1 MKSQNKQLILE
12 QLDKKLQKYSVIN
25 IVDIPPRGWV
35 YSIRS
40 ALGMS
45 LKQLATRLG
54 KSVPTVKEI
63 EEREKNKNITLN
75 KLIEVANVLD
85 MQFVYVFIPREG
97 SLEKV
102 IEERAL
108 KLAEKIVMRTS
119 HSMELEDQ
127 KNRDERLEKAIKDR
141 AEKIKQEMP
150 RYLWD

>member
-1 MKSQNKQLILE
+1 MKNQNKQLVIE

-25 IVDIPPRGWV
+25 ITDIPPRGWV
-35 YSIRS
+35 YSIRT

-45 LKQLATRLG
+45 LKQLAKRLD

-63 EEREKNKNITLN
+63 EEREENKNITLN
-75 KLIEVANVLD
+75 KLIEVANVLN
-85 MQFVYVFIPREG
+85 MQFVYAFIPKEG
-97 SLEKV
+97 SLEKI
-102 IEERAL
+102 IEKRTQEIAQ
-108 KLAEKIVMRTS
+108 KIVMRTS

>member
-1 MKSQNKQLILE
+1 MKNQNKQLIIE

-25 IVDIPPRGWV
+25 IADIPPRGWV
-35 YSIRS
+35 YSIRT

-45 LKQLATRLG
+45 LNQLATRLG
-54 KSVPTVKEI
+54 KSIPTVKEI
-63 EEREKNKNITLN
+63 EEREENKNITLN
-75 KLIEVANVLD
+75 KLIEVANVFN
-85 MQFVYVFIPREG
+85 MQFVYAFIPKES
-97 SLEKV
+97 SLEKI
-102 IEERAL
+102 IEKRAQEI
-108 KLAEKIVMRTS
+108 AQKIVMRTS

>member
-1 MKSQNKQLILE
+1 MKNQNKQLIIE

-25 IVDIPPRGWV
+25 IADIPPRGWV
-35 YSIRS
+35 YSIRT

-45 LKQLATRLG
+45 LNQLATRLG
-54 KSVPTVKEI
+54 KSIPTVKEI
-63 EEREKNKNITLN
+63 EEREENKNITLN
-75 KLIEVANVLD
+75 KLIEVANAFD
-85 MQFVYVFIPREG
+85 MQFVYAFIPKED
-97 SLEKV
+97 SLEKI
-102 IEERAL
+102 IEKRAQEI
-108 KLAEKIVMRTS
+108 AQKIVMRTS

>member
-1 MKSQNKQLILE
+1 MKNQNRQLIIE

-25 IVDIPPRGWV
+25 ITDIPSRGWV
-35 YSIRS
+35 YSIRT

-45 LKQLATRLG
+45 LKQLAKRLD

-63 EEREKNKNITLN
+63 EEREENKNITLN
-75 KLIEVANVLD
+75 KLIEVANVFN
-85 MQFVYVFIPREG
+85 MQFVYAFIPKEG
-97 SLEKV
+97 SLEKI
-102 IEERAL
+102 IEKRAREI
-108 KLAEKIVMRTS
+108 AQKIVMRTS

-127 KNRDERLEKAIKDR
+127 KNRDERLDKAIKDR